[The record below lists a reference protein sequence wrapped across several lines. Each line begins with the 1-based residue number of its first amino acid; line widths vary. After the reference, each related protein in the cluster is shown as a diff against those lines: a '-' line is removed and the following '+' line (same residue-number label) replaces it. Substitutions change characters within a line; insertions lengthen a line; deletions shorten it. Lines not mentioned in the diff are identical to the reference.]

1 MTQRTLVRHTN
12 DTHTMP
18 TRRAHVIL
26 PDDLLQ
32 EIDALVGP
40 RGRSAFLLETARSEV
55 QRQKLLRFLESG
67 KPAWNDDRHPE
78 LSKGSAAWVRKL
90 RRESD
95 RNAGT
100 GRASG
105 DANAPAKTRRQPANK
120 RRRGV

>member
-1 MTQRTLVRHTN
+1 
-12 DTHTMP
+12 MP
-18 TRRAHVIL
+18 TRRAHVLL

-55 QRQKLLRFLESG
+55 QRQKLLRFLEDSG
-67 KPAWNDDRHPE
+67 AAWKSTEHPE
-78 LSKGSAAWVRKL
+78 LSEGSAAWVRKL

-95 RNAGT
+95 GRNAAA

-105 DANAPAKTRRQPANK
+105 HAKVQRPPASK
-120 RRRGV
+120 RRNRVR